1 MAETCPRCGEGG
13 EFVMANPYEW
23 CPPRD
28 DIGNVAGGTEFAEP
42 YGRRRSAVLDIWPGD
57 VWYYLTPRD

>member
-1 MAETCPRCGEGG
+1 
-13 EFVMANPYEW
+13 MANPYEW